1 MDEVAWNLFLI
12 LIFPVATLSLFYW
25 LWVIRIQLK
34 PKHGRKLQKAS
45 LKVIFHYKVLE
56 VIRFY
61 GIRKGLFYYC
71 LLVLM
76 VLSWYLSL
84 ILLGVPSLLLVDVA
98 FLIPMLVLMVFDA
111 RYYLLPDPL
120 VYFLLWVGIFMA
132 FMGSSSISLEDS
144 VFGVMSLYLIMLGIY
159 VIGFICYRQE
169 VMGRGDLKYAAALGA
184 WIGVEYIQL
193 FLFLSAGF
201 GAVYGVFYNYLV
213 VENKKLIIPF
223 GPFLG
228 FSGIIIYFILKLS

>member
-1 MDEVAWNLFLI
+1 MAKVAWNLFLI

-34 PKHGRKLQKAS
+34 PKHCRKSQKPP
-45 LKVIFHYKVLE
+45 LKVIFCYMLE
-56 VIRFY
+56 EIHFY
-61 GIRKGLFYYC
+61 GIRKGLFYCC
-71 LLVLM
+71 LMVLA

-84 ILLGVPSLLLVDVA
+84 ILLGVPSLLLVDVV

-120 VYFLLWVGIFMA
+120 VYFLLWAGVLIS

-144 VFGVMSLYLIMLGIY
+144 VFGVMSLYLVMLGVY

-184 WIGVEYIQL
+184 WIGVEYILL

-201 GAVYGVFYNYLV
+201 GVIYGVLYNYLIV
-213 VENKKLIIPF
+213 NNKKLIIPF